1 MPNDKAVSK
10 FLSYIL
16 RHKPE
21 AAGVTLDP
29 AGWVEIDALIA
40 SAERAGRELSREDLE
55 RITRENDKIR
65 FTISPDGLRIRAA
78 QGHSVEVDLGLMPVI
93 PPDTLFHG
101 TADRNVEA
109 ILDEGLKPQSRQHV
123 HLSPDVQTARKVGAR
138 HGKPVILTVASRQ
151 AHEQGQRFWQAENG
165 VRLTDALDPK
175 FLTLT
180 T

>member
-10 FLSYIL
+10 FLSYVL

-29 AGWVEIDALIA
+29 AGWVAIDALIA

-55 RITRENDKIR
+55 RITRENDKKR

-109 ILDEGLKPQSRQHV
+109 ILAEGLKPQSRQHV

-138 HGKPVILTVASRQ
+138 HGKPVILTIASHE
-151 AHEQGQRFWQAENG
+151 AHDQGQIFWQAENG
-165 VRLTDALDPK
+165 VWLTNALDPK
-175 FLTLT
+175 FLTLAT
-180 T
+180 